1 LGTVSASTPAAATS
15 TPPGSKL
22 IKKLIK
28 GNVAEAVRQVKQ
40 ESGQDLLSPAA
51 PERDR

>member
-22 IKKLIK
+22 IKGK
-28 GNVAEAVRQVKQ
+28 VAEAVRQVKQ
-40 ESGQDLLSPAA
+40 ESGQDLLSLAA